1 MGQVSGKFDPNPPN
15 VESKYILT
23 NYIKPRSTWIK
34 GRIFLKKKGE
44 RLLNCNLILELNLRT
59 NT

>member
-34 GRIFLKKKGE
+34 RRIFLKKEGRE
-44 RLLNCNLILELNLRT
+44 TTQL
-59 NT
+59 